1 MRRSV
6 LVGAMMLL
14 GIVGTAN
21 ADVLFD
27 FEGGVQNWYR
37 FGGGTLHFGP
47 APAEGSIG
55 DGIVYVTDMN
65 ESLWGGALRSPDL
78 PTAGIDMSQ
87 YTAFSADVQ
96 LSTDGLD
103 PAYPGPGPD
112 VELMLQLPGYLE
124 WKATF
129 SIPCDGQYY
138 NLSSNIAD
146 LVPSNMATAPISQAQ
161 LQDPSLEMRVILRN
175 IQRDAGAPAGK
186 IRLRVDN
193 VQAVPEPVSAVL
205 LAAGGLVVLR
215 RRR

>member
-6 LVGAMMLL
+6 LIGAMMLL
-14 GIVGTAN
+14 GFVGTVN

-27 FEGGVQNWYR
+27 FEGGVQSWYR

-55 DGIVYVTDMN
+55 DGIVYVTSLN
-65 ESLWGGALRSPDL
+65 ETLWGGAVRSPNL
-78 PTAGIDMSQ
+78 PSVGIDMSQ

-96 LSTDGLD
+96 LSNDGLD
-103 PAYPGPGPD
+103 PVYPGPGPD
-112 VELMLQLPGYLE
+112 VELMLNLPGYLE
-124 WKATF
+124 WTATF

-138 NLSSNIAD
+138 NLASNIAD
-146 LVPSNMATAPISQAQ
+146 LVPSNLATSPITQAQ
-161 LQDPSLEMRVILRN
+161 LQDPSLQIRLILRN
-175 IQRDAGAPAGK
+175 TQREAGAPAGK

-193 VQAVPEPVSAVL
+193 VQGLPEPVSVVL
-205 LAAGGLVVLR
+205 LAAGGLVILR